1 MFMLTIVGAIPVLKK
16 PSIKCRSW
24 QGRIF
29 RFIAS
34 SLLVLFLVVGVS
46 AAWGQSTPADNDNF
60 ASQLLP
66 KVQSSS
72 SMVYAPVKLDGNILF
87 TVAAEVS
94 TGMGMTPGS
103 VTPVEN
109 RAKSIE
115 KDLYRIIHRGF
126 DASTLK
132 VIAKNDIRQAAIL
145 LSDGKQYNDLPLL
158 VLTEMDARIGGFT
171 LPESATYVARVIQ
184 RALIRGQQ
192 ERQSAYLWQQG
203 QVSAAIFFAM
213 VCISLM
219 LRFMQKR
226 LMVGWRSLR
235 EKLRQQE
242 EQLAAMAAAI
252 DTDDEDFTNLQ
263 SQSSTML
270 SQQMSYESTLNNFD
284 LRRHSLQLG
293 HVVLWLGGIAWIVGL
308 FPYTRWLQVYILQ
321 QPFVWGVILGTTL
334 AIKYSGVLIDHFLA
348 KLAHRE
354 SLTPQAIQRW
364 MLRTTSFSPILKG
377 IIGVNLAGLALLFVL
392 ASFNVPLAP
401 VLAGA
406 GILGFAISLG
416 SQTLVKDLISGAL
429 ILIEDQYAIGDFAIL
444 NDKFGRVERMN
455 LRITTLRNK
464 QGNVLIIPNSE
475 IRIVNNLSKDWARV
489 KLLIY
494 IDYDTDIDYAMS
506 IIQQVAD
513 ELVADSFWGPQ
524 IVEAEIRGVEEVDA
538 GGFTIGLRFETQP
551 GVYRKVIREY
561 RRRMK
566 PAFDRAGIKLGKHL
580 SSVVNKYEAAPTEL
594 TNKSTLTNN
603 STAIAKLDRGEQDG
617 VTL

>member
-1 MFMLTIVGAIPVLKK
+1 MGTITGLKAQSISKSQVAQILCFITSCVL
-16 PSIKCRSW
+16 
-24 QGRIF
+24 
-29 RFIAS
+29 
-34 SLLVLFLVVGVS
+34 VFLVVAGVS
-46 AAWGQSTPADNDNF
+46 TAWGQSTAPTDDG
-60 ASQLLP
+60 SIGQLLP
-66 KVQSSS
+66 KVQTSS

-103 VTPVEN
+103 ATPVEN

-115 KDLYRIIHRGF
+115 KDFYRIIHRGF
-126 DASTLK
+126 DASKLK
-132 VIAKNDIRQAAIL
+132 VIAKIDIKQAVIL

-171 LPESATYVARVIQ
+171 LPESAEYVARVIQ

-192 ERQSAYLWQQG
+192 ERQSAYLQQQG
-203 QVSAAIFFAM
+203 LISAGIFFAM
-213 VCISLM
+213 VFISLF
-219 LRFMQKR
+219 LRFMQSR
-226 LMVGWRSLR
+226 LMVRWRSL
-235 EKLRQQE
+235 KQKQRQQE

-252 DTDDEDFTNLQ
+252 DTDDEDFSNQ
-263 SQSSTML
+263 HSQCSSMM
-270 SQQMSYESTLNNFD
+270 SQQMSYENTLNNYD
-284 LRRHSLQLG
+284 LRRHLLQLA

-308 FPYTRWLQVYILQ
+308 FPHTRWLQVYILQ
-321 QPFVWGVILGTTL
+321 QPIVLGVILGTTL
-334 AIKYSGVLIDHFLA
+334 AIKYSGVLIDRFLNKWA
-348 KLAHRE
+348 NRE
-354 SLTPQAIQRW
+354 SLTPEAIQRW
-364 MLRTTSFSPILKG
+364 MLRTSSFSPILKG
-377 IIGVNLAGLALLFVL
+377 IIGVHLAGLALLFVL

-455 LRITTLRNK
+455 LRITTLRNR
-464 QGNVLIIPNSE
+464 QGNVIIIPNSE
-475 IRIVNNLSKDWARV
+475 IRVVNNLSKDWARV

-494 IDYDTDIDYAMS
+494 IDYETDIDYAIS
-506 IIQQVAD
+506 IIQQLAD

-566 PAFDRAGIKLGKHL
+566 PAFDRAGIKLGTHL
-580 SSVVNKYEAAPTEL
+580 SSVVNKYESAPTEL
-594 TNKSTLTNN
+594 PKN
-603 STAIAKLDRGEQDG
+603 SQ
-617 VTL
+617 

>member
-1 MFMLTIVGAIPVLKK
+1 MGTIPGLKAQSTSKSPVAHIL
-16 PSIKCRSW
+16 S
-24 QGRIF
+24 
-29 RFIAS
+29 FITS
-34 SLLVLFLVVGVS
+34 CVLVFLVVAGVS
-46 AAWGQSTPADNDNF
+46 TAWGQSTTPTDDDSLT
-60 ASQLLP
+60 SQLLP
-66 KVQSSS
+66 KVQTSS

-87 TVAAEVS
+87 TVTAEVS

-103 VTPVEN
+103 VTPVES
-109 RAKSIE
+109 RAKAIE
-115 KDLYRIIHRGF
+115 KDLYKIIHQGF

-132 VIAKNDIRQAAIL
+132 VIAKPDNKQAAIL

-171 LPESATYVARVIQ
+171 LPESAGYVARVIQ
-184 RALIRGQQ
+184 KALIRAQQ
-192 ERQSAYLWQQG
+192 ERQLAYLWPQG
-203 QVSAAIFFAM
+203 QISAGIFLAM
-213 VCISLM
+213 VCISLV
-219 LRFMQKR
+219 LRFLQKR
-226 LMVGWRSLR
+226 LMVRWRSLK
-235 EKLRQQE
+235 EKQRQQE

-252 DTDDEDFTNLQ
+252 DTDDEDFNNQQ
-263 SQSSTML
+263 SQCSTMM

-321 QPFVWGVILGTTL
+321 QPIVLGVILGTTL
-334 AIKYSGVLIDHFLA
+334 AIKYSGVLIDRFLGKWA
-348 KLAHRE
+348 NRE
-354 SLTPQAIQRW
+354 SLSPDTIQRW
-364 MLRTTSFSPILKG
+364 MLRTSSFSPILKG
-377 IIGVNLAGLALLFVL
+377 IVGVHLAGLAILFVL
-392 ASFNVPLAP
+392 ASFNIPLAP

-455 LRITTLRNK
+455 LRITTLRNR

-494 IDYDTDIDYAMS
+494 IDYDTDIDYAIS

-566 PAFDRAGIKLGKHL
+566 PAFDRAGIKLGTHL
-580 SSVVNKYEAAPTEL
+580 SSVVNKYESASTESPG
-594 TNKSTLTNN
+594 STLD
-603 STAIAKLDRGEQDG
+603 K
-617 VTL
+617 

>member
-1 MFMLTIVGAIPVLKK
+1 MVLQLPQLFPQQQCEVLKFMFGIMGAIQVLKK
-16 PSIKCRSW
+16 PYTKSKSRRGHIFISIS
-24 QGRIF
+24 
-29 RFIAS
+29 AS
-34 SLLVLFLVVGVS
+34 LFAFFVVAGVS
-46 AAWGQSTPADNDNF
+46 TAWGQSLPDNDNLT
-60 ASQLLP
+60 SQLLP

-72 SMVYAPVKLDGNILF
+72 MVYAPVRLDGNILF

-103 VTPVEN
+103 MTPVES
-109 RAKSIE
+109 RAKAIE
-115 KDLYRIIHRGF
+115 KDLYKIIYRGF
-126 DASTLK
+126 EASTLK
-132 VIAKNDIRQAAIL
+132 VTAKTESKQAAIL

-171 LPESATYVARVIQ
+171 LPESAGYVAQVIQ
-184 RALIRGQQ
+184 RALIRAQQ
-192 ERQSAYLWQQG
+192 ERQSAYLSQQG
-203 QVSAAIFFAM
+203 QISAGIFLAM
-213 VCISLM
+213 VCISLG
-219 LRFMQKR
+219 LRFLQKR
-226 LMVGWRSLR
+226 LMVGWRSLK
-235 EKLRQQE
+235 EKQRQQE
-242 EQLAAMAAAI
+242 EQLATMAAAI
-252 DTDDEDFTNLQ
+252 DTDDEDFNNQQ
-263 SQSSTML
+263 SQCSSMM
-270 SQQMSYESTLNNFD
+270 SQQMSYERTLNNYD
-284 LRRHSLQLG
+284 LRRHLLQLG
-293 HVVLWLGGIAWIVGL
+293 HMVLWLGGIAWIVGL

-321 QPFVWGVILGTTL
+321 QPIVLGVILSTTL
-334 AIKYSGVLIDHFLA
+334 AIKYSGILIDRFLNKWA
-348 KLAHRE
+348 NRE

-364 MLRTTSFSPILKG
+364 MLRTSSFSPILKG
-377 IIGVNLAGLALLFVL
+377 IIGVHLAGLALLFVL
-392 ASFNVPLAP
+392 ASFNIPLAP

-455 LRITTLRNK
+455 LRITTLRNR

-494 IDYDTDIDYAMS
+494 IDYDTDIDYAIS

-551 GVYRKVIREY
+551 GVYRKIVREY

-566 PAFDRAGIKLGKHL
+566 PAFDRAGIKLGTNL
-580 SSVVNKYEAAPTEL
+580 SSVVNKFETDP
-594 TNKSTLTNN
+594 K
-603 STAIAKLDRGEQDG
+603 EQS
-617 VTL
+617 